1 LEIRGA
7 ALDSTVGR
15 RMSQRETEH
24 LRVLIANER
33 KDRLAHVAPIVAALG
48 HEVIAREVEVE
59 DVGAVT
65 GRERP
70 DVALVAPGES
80 SEHALQLVEKIVH
93 EAACPVIALIHAPD
107 PDFVK
112 EASKR
117 GVFAYITDAEA
128 KDWQSSI
135 DIVLRRFTE
144 YHDLEGAFG
153 RRAVTER
160 AKGILMERHSID
172 ESAAF
177 KLLREQAR
185 STNRKL
191 VDVASAVVDG
201 HGLLPKQPHSPAPTL
216 GAGG

>member
-1 LEIRGA
+1 
-7 ALDSTVGR
+7 
-15 RMSQRETEH
+15 MSYRDTEH

-33 KDRLAHVAPIVAALG
+33 KDRLALVAPIVAALG
-48 HEVIAREVEVE
+48 HEVIAREIEVK

-65 GRERP
+65 ARERP
-70 DVALVAPGES
+70 DVALVGLGES
-80 SEHALQLVEKIVH
+80 SEHALGLIEKIVR
-93 EAACPVIALIHAPD
+93 ESACPVIALIHAPD
-107 PDFVK
+107 PDFVR

-135 DIVLRRFTE
+135 DIVLRRFAE

-153 RRAVTER
+153 RRAITER

-172 ESAAF
+172 EATAF
-177 KLLREQAR
+177 NMLRDHSRTA
-185 STNRKL
+185 NRRL

-201 HGLLPKQPHSPAPTL
+201 HRLLPKQPQVPAAR
-216 GAGG
+216 GH